1 MDKIN
6 NYKKCNGGIISLIFS
21 ILGVIFSFT
30 SIGGKSIGQ
39 YIFNILGV
47 KFPYI
52 YISIIFFILSIFI
65 GYRNKNAPYSKQG
78 IGVSVGSL
86 IVCLIFT
93 LTSYVI

>member
-39 YIFNILGV
+39 YILNILGV

-52 YISIIFFILSIFI
+52 YIYNILYFINFHWI
-65 GYRNKNAPYSKQG
+65 
-78 IGVSVGSL
+78 
-86 IVCLIFT
+86 
-93 LTSYVI
+93 